1 MDANIHLDE
10 SIDFEKYWLVLKR
23 RWVPVVA
30 IFAGVVGLSLVHAL
44 SLEKIYQAEAELLI
58 KVDSR
63 SAKLTGLENGTGE
76 IKGLTQESDPV
87 ATEAEIVQSRPIIHK
102 VIEELDLRN
111 DDGELF
117 KYKDIAASL
126 KVSPIEGTDL
136 LEISYTN
143 KEPELAASLVNKV
156 IELYIED
163 HTLYNRSETASANK
177 FIAQQLPKVEANV
190 KQAEANLR
198 SFKNQNRIANLE
210 KETTANIDSLSNIA
224 TEIDKVEATLEDL
237 NARYARLNSQ
247 LNMSWQEAS
256 AISSLSQSLA
266 VQRALE
272 QLQEVKVSLAQKRNY
287 LSDLAPQIIALKE
300 EEADL
305 TALLNRQIAET
316 LGSEQQP
323 LIQNI
328 NILSLGELK
337 QEQITEF
344 ANIGLRKEGLEKR
357 LITLRKTYNSYQEQ
371 SDTLPRLQEQQRELE
386 RRVKAA
392 QSTYQ
397 TLLNR
402 LQETQIAE
410 QQNIGNVRV
419 VAEAIVPNQP
429 IGSSKKLIV
438 AAGGVM
444 GTLLGVAVAFMLE
457 LRDRTLKNTQEIEA
471 MLPYPLLGIV
481 PDQNK
486 ITTKSQFLLPDSS
499 TINLPNLVAINQS
512 LLPIREAYHN
522 IQVNLQLLDNQIPN
536 KVIVVTSGVSGEG
549 KSSVAANLAIV
560 KAQCGEKVLLIDG
573 DLRRPTQHHVW
584 EVSNNVGLSDVLN
597 QKVEWY
603 DILQEVIPNID
614 VITSGSI
621 SNDPVSLLTSPSI
634 QTLIEHASGYFDSI
648 ILDTP
653 PLVGL
658 ADSKILSKSADG
670 LLLVVRPSVAHY
682 GSVTAVKKILEA
694 ADFKV
699 LGVVANGV
707 DGDRESYNYRTYY
720 PDKKYLE
727 AG

>member
-1 MDANIHLDE
+1 MNANIHLDE

-44 SLEKIYQAEAELLI
+44 SLEKIYQAEAKLLI

-63 SAKLTGLENGTGE
+63 SAKLTGLENSSRE

-87 ATEAEIVQSRPIIHK
+87 ATEVEIVKSRPIIHK

-117 KYKDIAASL
+117 EYKDIAASL
-126 KVSPIEGTDL
+126 IVSPLEGTDL

-237 NARYARLNSQ
+237 NARYAKLKGQ
-247 LNMSWQEAS
+247 LNMSLQEAT

-344 ANIGLRKEGLEKR
+344 ANIGLQKEGLEKR
-357 LITLRKTYNSYQEQ
+357 LTTLRKTYNSYQEQ

-419 VAEAIVPNQP
+419 VAEAIVPDQP

-438 AAGGVM
+438 AGGGVM

-486 ITTKSQFLLPDSS
+486 ITTKSKFLLPDSS
-499 TINLPNLVAINQS
+499 TINLPNLVAINKS

-549 KSSVAANLAIV
+549 KSSVAANLAIA

-603 DILQEVIPNID
+603 DILQEVMPNID

-621 SNDPVSLLTSPSI
+621 PNDPVSLLTSPSI
-634 QTLIEHASGYFDSI
+634 QTLIERASNYYDSI

-658 ADSKILSKSADG
+658 ADSKILCKLADG
-670 LLLVVRPSVAHY
+670 LLLVARPSVAHC

-707 DGDRESYNYRTYY
+707 DGDRESDNYRTYY